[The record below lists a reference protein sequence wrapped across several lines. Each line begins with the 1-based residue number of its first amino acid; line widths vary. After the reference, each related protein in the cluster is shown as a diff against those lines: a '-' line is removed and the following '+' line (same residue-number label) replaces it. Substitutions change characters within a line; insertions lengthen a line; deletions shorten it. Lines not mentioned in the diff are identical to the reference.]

1 VIVDDFDVQ
10 RSWGALRSFEADPPL
25 IIDPDAP
32 LPLAVSLQ
40 GFQPI
45 TGKPSE
51 IT

>member
-10 RSWGALRSFEADPPL
+10 WSWGALRPLEADPPL

-32 LPLAVSLQ
+32 LSLTVSPQ
-40 GFQPI
+40 SFQPI
-45 TGKPSE
+45 TGKPGE